1 MIRRALAVLAC
12 GLAAGALSEAHAAL
26 RSPGISDFADLWHG
40 LVAWRAGANPYLA
53 VNALHPDVGL
63 LYPLPALIL
72 LWPLGYLPLHHAEAV
87 FVGIGAAALVAAG
100 WGRPLAVALVSASA
114 FNTIVQGQWS
124 LLLTASALVPALG
137 VAWAAKPSIGLALAL
152 AYPRRRAFVGA
163 GLLGLLSF
171 AIWPGW
177 VPAWLAGLG
186 RTVHISPMLRPGGA
200 VLLLAL
206 LRWRRPEGRLLAALA
221 LIPQTGWLYDTVPLF
236 LIPRTRYAA
245 YGLAALTQ
253 LAAVIAATR
262 ITPGMDLVTSLERRW
277 PVVLLLVY
285 LPALILVLRPVQ
297 GEPRQHSSPRPA
309 DDGPLEAE
317 LRAPH

>member
-1 MIRRALAVLAC
+1 MSRRAVAALVC
-12 GLAAGALSEAHAAL
+12 GLAAAALSEAHAGL
-26 RSPGISDFADLWHG
+26 SSPGISDFADLWHG

-53 VNALHPDVGL
+53 VRALHPDIAL
-63 LYPLPALIL
+63 LYPLPALVL

-87 FVGIGAAALVAAG
+87 FVGLGAAALAAAG

-124 LLLTASALVPALG
+124 LLLTASALMPALG
-137 VAWAAKPSIGLALAL
+137 VAWAAKPSLGLALAF
-152 AYPRRRAFVGA
+152 AYPRRAAFVGA
-163 GLLGLLSF
+163 ALLGLLSF

-177 VPAWLAGLG
+177 VPAWLAGFT
-186 RTVHISPMLRPGGA
+186 RTVHVAPILRPGG
-200 VLLLAL
+200 VLLLLAL
-206 LRWRRPEGRLLAALA
+206 LRWRRPEARLLAALA

-236 LIPRTRYAA
+236 LIPRTRWSA

-262 ITPGMDLVTSLERRW
+262 ITPEMDLVTALERRW

-285 LPALILVLRPVQ
+285 LPALILVLRPASE
-297 GEPRQHSSPRPA
+297 GRRDCSHPRA
-309 DDGPLEAE
+309 DHGAVDPE
-317 LRAPH
+317 LRAPN